1 MRIYLQVQSE
11 PGQPVRYYQIQLQPD
26 MLGGWGGIREWGF
39 QGRSGTVRRSH
50 YESYDE
56 AMEALTKIR
65 SQQLNRGYQVMFVQ
79 GDESDNI
86 Q

>member
-1 MRIYLQVQSE
+1 MRIYLQVHGE

-26 MLGGWGGIREWGF
+26 MLGGWGVIREWGF

-50 YESYDE
+50 YESHDE
-56 AMEALTKIR
+56 AMDALIKIR
-65 SQQLNRGYQVMFVQ
+65 SQQLNRGYRVMFVQ
-79 GDESDNI
+79 GDESDNV

>member
-26 MLGGWGGIREWGF
+26 MFGGWGVIREWGF

-50 YESYDE
+50 YETHEE
-56 AMEALTKIR
+56 AMEALMKIR
-65 SQQLNRGYQVMFVQ
+65 SQQLKRGYQVMFVQ
-79 GDESDNI
+79 GEEVDTI
-86 Q
+86 L